1 MVTRNNLPQPNCD
14 SDGKAENKQQ
24 RMVVWLIYRQFECQ
38 EEVIFII
45 FPCASENVSCQWTP
59 VDPPERALHYTSLK
73 QPPQFL
79 GDLKTRLSIM
89 LHLHEQ
95 DVKTLQG
102 FQSPTSSM
110 IIVLTI
116 HLGEERQC
124 DPDSRFSFN
133 VSSTMVTAVQRPG
146 TRKPNHRPSSHSHR
160 VHHR

>member
-1 MVTRNNLPQPNCD
+1 MTYKLVTEEKMKWRQETTSLSQT
-14 SDGKAENKQQ
+14 ATAMAKQQ

-38 EEVIFII
+38 EEVIFVI

-59 VDPPERALHYTSLK
+59 VDPPEHALHYTSLK

-102 FQSPTSSM
+102 FQSPASSM
-110 IIVLTI
+110 VIVLTI
-116 HLGEERQC
+116 HLGEERQS
-124 DPDSRFSFN
+124 DPDLSFSLNFN
-133 VSSTMVTAVQRPG
+133 VSNMMVTIVQRPG
-146 TRKPNHRPSSHSHR
+146 TR
-160 VHHR
+160 